1 MIGAVLEFRFLLHEE
16 IISIEKAIL
25 TSPGGLLSMD
35 LITVKMSNIYV
46 DGLDRLVELGM
57 YPSRSEAIR
66 VAIRD
71 LLRRELWVDGVP
83 VLKKQDAEVSE

>member
-1 MIGAVLEFRFLLHEE
+1 MSTYAHLEGV
-16 IISIEKAIL
+16 ISIPERGA
-25 TSPGGLLSMD
+25 SPGERADMQ
-35 LITVKMSNIYV
+35 LITVKMSEIYV
-46 DGLDRLVELGM
+46 NGLDKLVESGL

-83 VLKKQDAEVSE
+83 IIDNSDAQLDDR